1 MVLCSVDGIGLRPL
15 VKYLGADPHPA
26 FDANKFPC
34 PLLHLVIFFDCNNR
48 IKYDFN
54 LRSTL
59 KWTAEVL
66 EEIFLLQK
74 TKSTPIF

>member
-1 MVLCSVDGIGLRPL
+1 MVLCSVDPIGLLPL
-15 VKYLGADPHPA
+15 VKYLGAHPHPA
-26 FDANKFPC
+26 FGANKFPC
-34 PLLHLVIFFDCNNR
+34 PSLHLVIFLDCNIR

-59 KWTAEVL
+59 KQTAEVL

-74 TKSTPIF
+74 TISIPIF

>member
-1 MVLCSVDGIGLRPL
+1 MLCSVDGIGLRPL